1 MMKIVLST
9 ILVLVSGG
17 AAFAHQ
23 LSCLSPGTWADGRT
37 GVPVPV
43 QEVFQKMANAD
54 VVLLGESHGVPDIQ
68 LWQAATATT
77 LSSLRP
83 AQYGYEMFP
92 RSSQPAL
99 DSWSQG
105 DLDLKEFLLSSDWE
119 SNWGY
124 DARSYDPVLRLP
136 RIQAA
141 PSKALNIDRSLVRRV
156 SKEGW
161 DQIEKEDR
169 QGIGNPAP
177 ALPEYRKWLKKI
189 FRMKASLGAPTGGD
203 HEKNLQ
209 YFEEAQL
216 LWDRSFAE
224 GIAQQLIDY
233 PDRLP
238 IAFVGRGH
246 VEYGYGIEHQL
257 ANLGIEKIVSAISL
271 ISDQD
276 CNLAHDEADRPIADY
291 IYFLPNGPAVAE
303 TAHTHR
309 PRIGVVIEDAQDG
322 GALVK
327 RVLDNS
333 PAAAGGFLPGDVV
346 IKAAGLEVKAASDLG
361 RIIRSHTWG
370 AWLPFSVK
378 RGGMTSEVVVKL
390 PISSARSQ

>member
-1 MMKIVLST
+1 MMKIVLIT

-17 AAFAHQ
+17 TAFAHQ

-105 DLDLKEFLLSSDWE
+105 DLNLKEFLVASDWE

-124 DARSYDPVLRLP
+124 DARPYDPILRLP

-141 PSKALNIDRSLVRRV
+141 PSRALNVDRPLVRRV

-161 DQIEKEDR
+161 DQIKREDR
-169 QGIGNPAP
+169 QGIGDPAS
-177 ALPEYRKWLKKI
+177 ALPEYREWLKKI
-189 FRMKASLGAPTGGD
+189 FRMKASLGASASGEN
-203 HEKNLQ
+203 EKNFQ

-224 GIAQQLIDY
+224 GIAQQLVDY
-233 PDRLP
+233 PNRLP

-257 ANLGIEKIVSAISL
+257 VDLGIEKIVSAISL
-271 ISDQD
+271 ITDQN
-276 CNLAHDEADRPIADY
+276 CNLSHDEANRPLADF
-291 IYFLPNGPAVAE
+291 IYFLPNSRTAAE
-303 TAHTHR
+303 SAHSHR
-309 PRIGVVIEDAQDG
+309 PRIGVIIEDAQDG

-333 PAAAGGFLPGDVV
+333 PAAAGGFSPGDVV
-346 IKAAGLEVKAASDLG
+346 VRAAGLEVTAASDLG

-370 AWLPFSVK
+370 AWLPFSIK
-378 RGGMTSEVVVKL
+378 RGGVISEVVVKL
-390 PISSARSQ
+390 PISSAKSQ